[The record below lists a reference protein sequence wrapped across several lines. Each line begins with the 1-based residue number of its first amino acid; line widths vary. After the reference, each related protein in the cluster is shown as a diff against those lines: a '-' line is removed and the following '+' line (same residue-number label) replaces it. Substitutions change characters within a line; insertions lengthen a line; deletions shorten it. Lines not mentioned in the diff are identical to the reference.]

1 MLRVRFR
8 LRTEPSLSRLFKR
21 EWVDVEVSLLVVVLA
36 VVDGLYHLLVGAV
49 SLLYSGFVHPFFD
62 GILDGVIDIV
72 KCLAEWFAVG
82 ANATLLGEVVAF
94 IVDVIDIAS
103 TFTTSVGDAQFIAK
117 KPVNLKEEVVASVPC
132 SLGLERQKT
141 GVIVLL
147 IFCPEDV
154 TSHAD
159 VLCFIVDAE
168 LLCQVV
174 QPYVPAIHLQFLKDS
189 PKGVYCL
196 SCPCDLVGRCCMICH
211 NDMILK
217 FTILYNNFGR
227 CSRILPPTLHR

>member
-36 VVDGLYHLLVGAV
+36 VVDELYHLLVGAV

-103 TFTTSVGDAQFIAK
+103 TFTTSVLSK
-117 KPVNLKEEVVASVPC
+117 VVS
-132 SLGLERQKT
+132 
-141 GVIVLL
+141 
-147 IFCPEDV
+147 
-154 TSHAD
+154 
-159 VLCFIVDAE
+159 
-168 LLCQVV
+168 
-174 QPYVPAIHLQFLKDS
+174 Y
-189 PKGVYCL
+189 PKFY
-196 SCPCDLVGRCCMICH
+196 DKLVCNSQIIKITFD
-211 NDMILK
+211 NKL
-217 FTILYNNFGR
+217 
-227 CSRILPPTLHR
+227 